1 MVELCS
7 PPIIALFWKA
17 NPDTNANIERRAVP
31 RTECEMTE
39 ASFSDLHHTL
49 ARQIYDL
56 IRSEKLVPG
65 AHLAV
70 QPLADRLQVSRTPVM
85 QALRLLSE
93 QGFVTAEP
101 KRGFFAAHEPQDS
114 DRQVDADL
122 ISDHDSLYL
131 AIGNDRID
139 GVLASTV
146 TEVELMRRYNVGR
159 RQLSRVLQRMAGEGV
174 VKRRPGR
181 GWVFASVIRTK
192 SDCDQS
198 YRFRL
203 MLEPLAFDEP
213 NYKPD
218 PQELS
223 HLRQEQET
231 ILAGSLK
238 TDKLIEFFEMHT
250 RFHETLVKWSGNRFL
265 LSALRQH
272 NRLRRFA
279 EHRGFVDPSH
289 LQNAAQQHLEILAAI
304 ERGSLRKAQELM
316 VAHLRGSQQDRSTFA
331 TKQGA

>member
-1 MVELCS
+1 
-7 PPIIALFWKA
+7 
-17 NPDTNANIERRAVP
+17 
-31 RTECEMTE
+31 MTE
-39 ASFSDLHHTL
+39 VSFSDLHHTL

-56 IRSEKLVPG
+56 IRSEKLAPG

-93 QGFVTAEP
+93 QGFVKAEP
-101 KRGFFAAHEPQDS
+101 KRGFFAAHEPQCSDGDIDS
-114 DRQVDADL
+114 DL
-122 ISDHDSLYL
+122 ISDHESLYQ
-131 AIGNDRID
+131 AIGNDRLD
-139 GVLASTV
+139 GVLESTV

-174 VKRRPGR
+174 ARRRPGR

-213 NYKPD
+213 NYEPD
-218 PQELS
+218 LQELD
-223 HLRQEQET
+223 HIRREQET
-231 ILAGSLK
+231 ILAGSFNSE
-238 TDKLIEFFEMHT
+238 KLLESFEMHT
-250 RFHETLVKWSGNRFL
+250 RFHETLLKWSGNRFL

-279 EHRGFVDPSH
+279 EHRGYVDPRH
-289 LQNAAQQHLEILAAI
+289 LQNAAREHLKILAVI
-304 ERGSLRKAQELM
+304 ERGSFAKAQELM
-316 VAHLRGSQQDRSTFA
+316 IAHLQDSQQDRSTFVA
-331 TKQGA
+331 KQEA

>member
-1 MVELCS
+1 MGEITLC
-7 PPIIALFWKA
+7 WKVHSGS
-17 NPDTNANIERRAVP
+17 NANIKRGAVS
-31 RTECEMTE
+31 RTEHDMTE
-39 ASFSDLHHTL
+39 ASFSDLHHML

-56 IRSEKLVPG
+56 IRSEKLAPG

-70 QPLADRLQVSRTPVM
+70 QPLADRLEVSRTPVM
-85 QALRLLSE
+85 RALKLLCE

-101 KRGFFAAHEPQDS
+101 KRGFFAAHEPQGS
-114 DRQVDADL
+114 DRHADTEL
-122 ISDHDSLYL
+122 TSDHDSLYH

-139 GVLASTV
+139 GVLESTV
-146 TEVELMRRYNVGR
+146 TEVELMRRYDVGR

-181 GWVFASVIRTK
+181 GWVFAAVIRTK

-218 PQELS
+218 LQELD
-223 HLRQEQET
+223 HIRREQET
-231 ILAGSLK
+231 ILAGLFNSE
-238 TDKLIEFFEMHT
+238 KLMESFEMHT

-279 EHRGFVDPSH
+279 EHRGYVDLRN
-289 LQNAAQQHLEILAAI
+289 LQNGAQQHLEILAAI
-304 ERGSLRKAQELM
+304 KRGSFRKAQELM
-316 VAHLRGSQQDRSTFA
+316 IVHLQDSQQDRSTSVA
-331 TKQGA
+331 KQEA

>member
-1 MVELCS
+1 MLAM
-7 PPIIALFWKA
+7 ALWWKV
-17 NPDTNANIERRAVP
+17 NSESNANIERRAVQG
-31 RTECEMTE
+31 TECEMTE

-56 IRSEKLVPG
+56 IRSEKLAPG

-101 KRGFFAAHEPQDS
+101 KRGFFAAHELEDS
-114 DRQVDADL
+114 DGPVDADL
-122 ISDHDSLYL
+122 ISDHDSLYQT
-131 AIGNDRID
+131 IGNDRLD
-139 GVLASTV
+139 GVLESMV

-174 VKRRPGR
+174 VRRRPGR

-218 PQELS
+218 LQELG
-223 HLRQEQET
+223 HIRREQET
-231 ILAGSLK
+231 ILAGSFNSE
-238 TDKLIEFFEMHT
+238 KLIDSFEMHT
-250 RFHETLVKWSGNRFL
+250 RFHETLLKWSGNRFL

-279 EHRGFVDPSH
+279 EHRGYVDLRN
-289 LQNAAQQHLEILAAI
+289 LQKGAQQHLEILATI
-304 ERGSLRKAQELM
+304 ERGSFRKAQELM
-316 VAHLRGSQQDRSTFA
+316 IAHLQDSQQDRSTFA
-331 TKQGA
+331 AKQDA

>member
-1 MVELCS
+1 
-7 PPIIALFWKA
+7 
-17 NPDTNANIERRAVP
+17 
-31 RTECEMTE
+31 MTE

-56 IRSEKLVPG
+56 IRSEKLAPG

-85 QALRLLSE
+85 QALKLLSE
-93 QGFVTAEP
+93 QGFVKAEP
-101 KRGFFAAHEPQDS
+101 KRGFFAAHEPHCSHADI
-114 DRQVDADL
+114 DADL
-122 ISDHDSLYL
+122 ISDHDSLYQ

-139 GVLASTV
+139 GVLESTV

-159 RQLSRVLQRMAGEGV
+159 RQLSRVLHRMAGEGV

-181 GWVFASVIRTK
+181 GWVFAAVIRNQ

-203 MLEPLAFDEP
+203 MLEPLAFGEP
-213 NYKPD
+213 NYNPD
-218 PQELS
+218 SEELNQ
-223 HLRQEQET
+223 LRREQQG
-231 ILAGSLK
+231 ILAGAFN
-238 TDKLIEFFEMHT
+238 TENLIESFELHT
-250 RFHETLVKWSGNRFL
+250 RFHETLTKWSGNRFL

-279 EHRGFVDPSH
+279 EHRGFVDLEH
-289 LQNAAQQHLEILAAI
+289 IQEAAGQHLVILDAI
-304 ERGSLRKAQELM
+304 AHGSLPEAQELM
-316 VAHLRGSQQDRSTFA
+316 IAHLQGSQLDRSAFVA
-331 TKQGA
+331 KQDA